1 MQQQHDVLNKKLKQA
16 IDARMVV
23 EDARKHQVEVLSQF
37 AAKLSLS
44 CKGLDMELDN
54 RLAKYRSALK
64 KGFDFNL
71 LAPFIDDVLG
81 LLKHQ
86 EAKQIALQR
95 DLNKSV
101 LDAGKQLQK
110 VKGLP
115 DDARRSLRNL
125 LDRELDNIQSNHD
138 FVPILSKLVVIYHQ
152 ALQAKLAES
161 DTGEALIKPE
171 LASELMTLANGL
183 LFEDESAEQIKNIR
197 NQITR
202 NDSVDELLDAAI
214 GIITIISQNIS
225 KERQSAQSF
234 LISLNQTIED
244 LHHSI
249 VSTTKHSESLSA
261 EYDSLNK
268 SIERKIKNLNQQT
281 QQATSISALKEL
293 VEEELKSLSDDL
305 ITKEKLEH
313 AERENLLASF
323 KDINNRVS
331 SLESKL
337 TTYKQRL
344 NEQRFKSLLDGL
356 TKLPNRAAFDER
368 FEHEFQLFLSQGSEL
383 TLVVIDVDHFKSIND
398 RYGHSAGDKTL
409 QVIAKA
415 LQKSIRKS
423 DFIARYGGEEF
434 VLLMTGMPLEKA
446 VAPLEK
452 LRKTIQSIPFK
463 FKDTQVEITISI
475 GATQL
480 KKGDTQLIA
489 FDRADEALYTAKNEG
504 RNRVCISK

>member
-1 MQQQHDVLNKKLKQA
+1 MRHGS
-16 IDARMVV
+16 
-23 EDARKHQVEVLSQF
+23 EV
-37 AAKLSLS
+37 
-44 CKGLDMELDN
+44 
-54 RLAKYRSALK
+54 
-64 KGFDFNL
+64 
-71 LAPFIDDVLG
+71 
-81 LLKHQ
+81 
-86 EAKQIALQR
+86 
-95 DLNKSV
+95 
-101 LDAGKQLQK
+101 
-110 VKGLP
+110 
-115 DDARRSLRNL
+115 
-125 LDRELDNIQSNHD
+125 
-138 FVPILSKLVVIYHQ
+138 
-152 ALQAKLAES
+152 
-161 DTGEALIKPE
+161 
-171 LASELMTLANGL
+171 
-183 LFEDESAEQIKNIR
+183 
-197 NQITR
+197 
-202 NDSVDELLDAAI
+202 
-214 GIITIISQNIS
+214 
-225 KERQSAQSF
+225 
-234 LISLNQTIED
+234 SLNQTIED

-415 LQKSIRKS
+415 LQKSVRKS

-489 FDRADEALYTAKNEG
+489 FDRAGEALYTAKNEG
-504 RNRVCISK
+504 RNSVCISK